1 MRRETAPFSLSTT
14 ASGAAGNDSP
24 GRPRRS
30 AGAAIERKAL
40 IALLLG
46 ACGIGFA
53 PVFSKLAFDAEQQL
67 PGGGLGMIAAAF
79 WRTALAAPLFWWLHA
94 RSGSAGARGDGRRA
108 RGDGRPTHL
117 LWLPGVAFAGDLA
130 AWHKAFEFTTLAN
143 ATLLANFASILV
155 AVAGYVWLR
164 ERLGWTFAL
173 GATAAFAGAGVL
185 LGVDFGR
192 GREPLIGDALGLL
205 TACFY
210 AAYLLS
216 VKLLRRDFGVAH
228 LMAYTSSVAAA
239 GLLIIAW
246 ASGETLVPRTAAAWS
261 AVVALA
267 LVSHAGGQ
275 GLIAYALAHLPAGFA
290 TLSLLVQPVVTA
302 AASWILFAQVLSPL
316 QIGGGL
322 LVLAGLAVAR
332 RGSGAA

>member
-1 MRRETAPFSLSTT
+1 
-14 ASGAAGNDSP
+14 
-24 GRPRRS
+24 
-30 AGAAIERKAL
+30 
-40 IALLLG
+40 
-46 ACGIGFA
+46 
-53 PVFSKLAFDAEQQL
+53 
-67 PGGGLGMIAAAF
+67 MIAAAF

-94 RSGSAGARGDGRRA
+94 RSTSAGRGADSLRRT
-108 RGDGRPTHL
+108 RL

-173 GATAAFAGAGVL
+173 GAAAAFAGAGVL

-192 GREPLIGDALGLL
+192 GRDPLIGDALGLL

-216 VKLLRRDFGVAH
+216 VKVLRRDFAVAH
-228 LMAYTSSVAAA
+228 LMAYSTSVAAA
-239 GLLIIAW
+239 GLLIIAY
-246 ASGETLVPRTAAAWS
+246 ASGEQVVPRTMEAWS

-302 AASWILFAQVLSPL
+302 AVSWILFAQVLSPL
-316 QIGGGL
+316 QIAGGL

-332 RGSGAA
+332 RDTAG

>member
-1 MRRETAPFSLSTT
+1 MRESTADDAP
-14 ASGAAGNDSP
+14 ASRGAAG
-24 GRPRRS
+24 
-30 AGAAIERKAL
+30 AVERTAL

-46 ACGIGFA
+46 ACGIGLA
-53 PVFSKLAFDAEQQL
+53 PVFSKLAFDAEQGL

-94 RSGSAGARGDGRRA
+94 RSAARGVGGGRR
-108 RGDGRPTHL
+108 GRDVRL
-117 LWLPGVAFAGDLA
+117 LWLPGLAFAGDLA

-155 AVAGYVWLR
+155 AVVGYVWLR

-173 GATAAFAGAGVL
+173 GAAGAFAGAGVL

-192 GREPLIGDALGLL
+192 GRDPLVGDALGLL

-210 AAYLLS
+210 AAYLLL
-216 VKLLRRDFGVAH
+216 VKVLRRDFGVAH
-228 LMAYTSSVAAA
+228 LMAYSSSVAAA
-239 GLLIIAW
+239 GLLIIAQ
-246 ASGETLVPRTAAAWS
+246 ASGEQVVPRTVEAWS

-267 LVSHAGGQ
+267 FVSHAGGQ

-302 AASWILFAQVLSPL
+302 AVSWILFAQVLSAL

-332 RGSGAA
+332 RGSSAA

>member
-1 MRRETAPFSLSTT
+1 MRERTGDDGP
-14 ASGAAGNDSP
+14 AG
-24 GRPRRS
+24 GGG
-30 AGAAIERKAL
+30 AGALGRKAL

-46 ACGIGFA
+46 ACGIGLA
-53 PVFSKLAFDAEQQL
+53 PVFSKLAFDAEQGL

-94 RSGSAGARGDGRRA
+94 RAGPAGSAGDGRRA
-108 RGDGRPTHL
+108 RL

-155 AVAGYVWLR
+155 AGAGYVWLR

-173 GATAAFAGAGVL
+173 GAAAAFAGAGVL

-210 AAYLLS
+210 AAYLLA
-216 VKLLRRDFGVAH
+216 VKVLRRDFGVAH
-228 LMAYTSSVAAA
+228 LMAYSSSVAAV

-246 ASGETLVPRTAAAWS
+246 ASGEQVVPRTAEAWS

-267 LVSHAGGQ
+267 FVSHAGGQ

-302 AASWILFAQVLSPL
+302 AVSWILFAQVLSAL

-332 RGSGAA
+332 RGSSAA

>member
-1 MRRETAPFSLSTT
+1 MQAPRRIGGA
-14 ASGAAGNDSP
+14 ASGAAGDDSR
-24 GRPRRS
+24 GRRHRAAS
-30 AGAAIERKAL
+30 AAVERKAL

-46 ACGIGFA
+46 ACGIGLA
-53 PVFSKLAFDAEQQL
+53 PVFSKLAFDAEQHL

-94 RSGSAGARGDGRRA
+94 RSTSAGRGADSLRRT
-108 RGDGRPTHL
+108 RL

-173 GATAAFAGAGVL
+173 GAAAAFAGAGVL

-192 GREPLIGDALGLL
+192 GRDPLIGDALGLL

-216 VKLLRRDFGVAH
+216 VKVLRRDFAVAH
-228 LMAYTSSVAAA
+228 LMAYSTSVAAA
-239 GLLIIAW
+239 GLLIIAY
-246 ASGETLVPRTAAAWS
+246 ASGEQVVPRTMEAWS

-302 AASWILFAQVLSPL
+302 AVSWILFAQVLSPL
-316 QIGGGL
+316 QIAGGL

-332 RGSGAA
+332 RDTAG

>member
-1 MRRETAPFSLSTT
+1 MRESTADDAP
-14 ASGAAGNDSP
+14 ASRGAAG
-24 GRPRRS
+24 
-30 AGAAIERKAL
+30 AVERTAL

-46 ACGIGFA
+46 ACGIGLA
-53 PVFSKLAFDAEQQL
+53 PVFSKLAFDAEQGL

-94 RSGSAGARGDGRRA
+94 RSAARGGGSRGRDA
-108 RGDGRPTHL
+108 RL
-117 LWLPGVAFAGDLA
+117 LWLPGLAFAGDLA

-155 AVAGYVWLR
+155 AVVGYVWLR

-173 GATAAFAGAGVL
+173 GAAGAFAGAGVL

-192 GREPLIGDALGLL
+192 GRDPLVGDALGLL

-210 AAYLLS
+210 AAYLLL
-216 VKLLRRDFGVAH
+216 VKVLRRDFGVAH
-228 LMAYTSSVAAA
+228 LMAYSSSVAAA
-239 GLLIIAW
+239 GLLIIAT
-246 ASGETLVPRTAAAWS
+246 ASGEQVVPRTVEAWS

-267 LVSHAGGQ
+267 FVSHAGGQ

-302 AASWILFAQVLSPL
+302 AVSWILFAQVLSAL

-332 RGSGAA
+332 RGSSAA